1 MYNLFDPTDEFAYM
15 PDESAYTSA
24 NIALLHAK
32 SSYPLHTSP
41 LGSAGVSE
49 PMGDLSD

>member
-1 MYNLFDPTDEFAYM
+1 MYNLFDPKDEFAYM
-15 PDESAYTSA
+15 AYASA

-49 PMGDLSD
+49 PMGNLSD